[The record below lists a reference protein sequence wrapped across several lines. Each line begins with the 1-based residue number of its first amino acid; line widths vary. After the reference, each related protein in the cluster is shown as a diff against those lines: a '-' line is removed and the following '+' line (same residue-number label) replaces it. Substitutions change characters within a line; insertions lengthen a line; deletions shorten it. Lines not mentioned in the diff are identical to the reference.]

1 MSDHRNRGLD
11 LFSGLLIGS
20 AIGAALSLLYAPQSG
35 KKLRK
40 DLRKKSRKLRREAEA
55 KLETAQQEV
64 EELLQETKKKAEQ
77 LKTNIERTAD
87 GLAEKAGNLIEEGKS
102 AINKVDGLKDWT
114 RDRIRNI
121 T

>member
-1 MSDHRNRGLD
+1 MSDRRNRGLD
-11 LFSGLLIGS
+11 LFSVLLIGG

-55 KLETAQQEV
+55 KFESAQHEV
-64 EELLQETKKKAEQ
+64 EELLQETRKKAEQ
-77 LKTNIERTAD
+77 LKMNIERTAD
-87 GLAEKAGNLIEEGKS
+87 GLAERAGNLIEEGKG
-102 AINKVDGLKDWT
+102 AINKVDGMKDWAA
-114 RDRIRNI
+114 DRIRNM